1 MTWPLM
7 LTEPDRL
14 ALVPTNVARH
24 VWRLH
29 AQIHTTWD
37 PRPSNQQTTF
47 LFLTAQ
53 FSRQYSRSNTYTA
66 FIPLTNDKSF
76 QMPIMNDT
84 RSCWQFT
91 CDPINII
98 FKYFNRTEIYSSGD
112 FTKWVAATYICVS
125 SGQSHCKDASLRRYQ
140 SISLESSCSSRS
152 PHDLPSEVC
161 RVSSPQGNGV

>member
-84 RSCWQFT
+84 RSRWQFT
-91 CDPINII
+91 CDPINISLNISIELKSIAVAI
-98 FKYFNRTEIYSSGD
+98 FQNGLQLH
-112 FTKWVAATYICVS
+112 ICVS